1 MDSCRVSCRP
11 RRSCSSCPMGDS
23 CVTASTATQ
32 PVLAPFAV
40 LVPGTLTSPSS
51 PAGYPIIFT
60 HGVMNSRLFQ
70 PVWTDTQERTAAAG
84 ARLIA
89 VDRPGY
95 GFSTFQEERTYARWA
110 EDVQELAEHLDV
122 QRLAVLGFSR

>member
-1 MDSCRVSCRP
+1 
-11 RRSCSSCPMGDS
+11 
-23 CVTASTATQ
+23 
-32 PVLAPFAV
+32 
-40 LVPGTLTSPSS
+40 
-51 PAGYPIIFT
+51 
-60 HGVMNSRLFQ
+60 MNSRLFQ
-70 PVWTDTQERTAAAG
+70 PVWTDTQELTAAAG

-95 GFSTFQEERTYARWA
+95 GFSTFQQERTYARWA